1 MVKISP
7 SNAGGVDSIPGPEI
21 TVPYAVECSQL
32 QKVTYCMTPSMNHFQ
47 NNKIIE
53 TKQMSDF

>member
-1 MVKISP
+1 MVKQTVHLCYGMQPISK
-7 SNAGGVDSIPGPEI
+7 GHMLCDS
-21 TVPYAVECSQL
+21 
-32 QKVTYCMTPSMNHFQ
+32 SMNHFQ

>member
-21 TVPYAVECSQL
+21 TVPYAVECSQNFL
-32 QKVTYCMTPSMNHFQ
+32 KKIVQPQ
-47 NNKIIE
+47 NK
-53 TKQMSDF
+53 D